1 MTEQLRQAFERAQ
14 QLPEHVQNWLA
25 KRLLEEIEG
34 REWEQIYS
42 KPHVQATL
50 RTLAEEAYGQ
60 YQRGE
65 TEDGGFAIE

>member
-14 QLPEHVQNWLA
+14 QLPENVQNWLA
-25 KRLLEEIEG
+25 KRLLEEIEE

-42 KPHVQATL
+42 KPHFQVTL

-60 YQRGE
+60 YQQGE

>member
-14 QLPEHVQNWLA
+14 QLPENVQNFLA
-25 KRLLEEIEG
+25 KRLLEEIEE
-34 REWEQIYS
+34 REWEQIVS
-42 KPHVQATL
+42 KPHVRATV
-50 RTLAEEAYGQ
+50 RTLAEEAFGQ